1 MTDMVKTRSALDIAG
16 KRLRIETLAVSKE
29 ATESVEKNGESILL
43 RKFKD

>member
-16 KRLRIETLAVSKE
+16 KRSRIETLAVKKE
-29 ATESVEKNGESILL
+29 ATESVEKNGENILL